1 MKYRS
6 FGRTGLEIS
15 EVVFGA
21 GFVGGILLGADDDKK
36 RAAIRRAL
44 DGGINWIDTAPSYGD
59 GRSEQALGWL
69 LDELDDTPHLSTKF
83 RVDPGRPDIP
93 GQIAESLDAS
103 FQRLRRRSVDLLQLH
118 NAITPQG
125 GGGSL
130 AVEQV
135 LGSGGVADGLD
146 RLREQ
151 GLIQL
156 AGITAIGDTQACR
169 QVVASGRFDS
179 AQVYYNLINSSAG
192 QTVPAGWSGFDYSG
206 LIESCRAHQVAV
218 MAIRVMAA
226 GVIATDQRTGREI
239 PLAPGSE
246 VADEE
251 RRTQAVFQAIGLD
264 HGSRAQ
270 TAIRF
275 ALANAGI
282 AGVLVGFTE
291 LSHIDEAIAAV
302 EMGPLPADALARL
315 ASLYDRDFGTL

>member
-6 FGRTGLEIS
+6 FGRSGLEIS

-21 GFVGGILLGADDDKK
+21 GFVGGILLGPDDDIK

-69 LDELDDTPHLSTKF
+69 LGEIDDTPYLSTKF

-93 GQIAESLDAS
+93 GQIAQSLEAS

-118 NAITPQG
+118 NAITPHG
-125 GGGSL
+125 GDGSL

-135 LGSGGVADGLD
+135 LGPGGVADGLD

-179 AQVYYNLINSSAG
+179 AQVYYNLINPSAG
-192 QTVPAGWSGFDYSG
+192 RSVPAGWSGFDYGG
-206 LIESCRAHQVAV
+206 LIDSCRAHQVAV
-218 MAIRVMAA
+218 MNIRVMAA

-239 PLAPGSE
+239 PIAPGSE

-251 RRTQAVFQAIGLD
+251 RRTQAVFRAIGLD

-270 TAIRF
+270 TAVRF

-282 AGVLVGFTE
+282 AGVLVGCTE
-291 LSHIDEAIAAV
+291 LSHIDEAVAAV
-302 EMGPLPADALARL
+302 EMGPLSDDALARL
-315 ASLYDRDFGTL
+315 APLYDTDFGTL